1 MTGLTNHGQTFKEH
15 SAHQRESKLESGQ
28 ARNSTLQSVQVK
40 NYLSVLVQI
49 GKNAGAD
56 FRRIESLYGIIAKDI
71 HAQIISHNQIQPTN
85 IKGRSRY
92 TTGIDYFAF
101 FFSNSSL

>member
-1 MTGLTNHGQTFKEH
+1 MTDLTNHGQTFKEY
-15 SAHQRESKLESGQ
+15 SAHQRESKFESAQ
-28 ARNSTLQSVQVK
+28 ARNNTFQSVQVK

-56 FRRIESLYGIIAKDI
+56 LRRIESLYGIIAKDI

-92 TTGIDYFAF
+92 TTGIDYLAF
-101 FFSNSSL
+101 FFSTSSL